1 MAPAVRDAPLQGADR
16 YVSRMTFRRGTRLD
30 PGQVRDMRGRGGA
43 LAVGGGLGG
52 VVVLV
57 LVMLLG
63 GSPQDAATLTGILD
77 KTTVGN
83 QEPND
88 LSQECQTDVDA
99 NSRDDCRI
107 IGYVNSV
114 QAYWQTAVE
123 GYTLA
128 PTTFYDG
135 GINTGCGQA
144 TSAVGPFYCPNDD
157 TVYIDLGFFDTLQS
171 QFGAEGG
178 PFAEAYIIA
187 HEYGHHVQDLLG
199 TLQPSGET
207 GAESQS
213 VRTELQA
220 DCFSGVWASHAV
232 DTGYLEPIT
241 ADQLGQAIDAAGSVG
256 DDRIQEKTQG
266 QVNPETWTHGSAEQR
281 VEWFRTGYEGGNAS
295 DCDTFNADL

>member
-1 MAPAVRDAPLQGADR
+1 
-16 YVSRMTFRRGTRLD
+16 MTFRPGTRLD

-52 VVVLV
+52 IIVLV
-57 LVMLLG
+57 AVLLLG

-77 KTTVGN
+77 RTTVGN
-83 QEPND
+83 QSPND

-99 NSRDDCRI
+99 NSREDCRI
-107 IGYVNSV
+107 VGYVNSV
-114 QAYWQTAVE
+114 QAYWETVVD

-128 PTTFYDG
+128 PTTFYTD

-144 TSAVGPFYCPNDD
+144 TSAVGPFYCPVDD

-187 HEYGHHVQDLLG
+187 HEYGHHIQDLLG
-199 TLQPSGET
+199 TLQAGGST

-220 DCFSGVWASHAV
+220 DCFSGVWANHAV
-232 DTGYLEPIT
+232 ETGFLEPLT
-241 ADQLGQAIDAAGSVG
+241 PDQVAQALDAAQSVG

-266 QVNPETWTHGSAEQR
+266 QVTPETWTHGSSAERQQ
-281 VEWFRTGYEGGNAS
+281 WFQTGLDGGDPNG
-295 DCDTFNADL
+295 CDTFNANL

>member
-1 MAPAVRDAPLQGADR
+1 MAPAVGDAPLQGANR
-16 YVSRMTFRRGTRLD
+16 YVWRMTFRRGTRLD

-57 LVMLLG
+57 IVMLLG

-83 QEPND
+83 QTPND

-144 TSAVGPFYCPNDD
+144 TSAVGPFYCPEDD

-187 HEYGHHVQDLLG
+187 HEYGHHIQDLLG
-199 TLQPSGET
+199 TLKPSTGT

-232 DTGYLEPIT
+232 DTGFLEPIT

-281 VEWFRTGYEGGNAS
+281 VQWFKTGYEGGNAG
-295 DCDTFNADL
+295 DCDTFNANL

>member
-1 MAPAVRDAPLQGADR
+1 
-16 YVSRMTFRRGTRLD
+16 MTFRPGTRLD
-30 PGQVRDMRGRGGA
+30 PGQVRDMRGRGGT

-83 QEPND
+83 QAPND
-88 LSQECQTDVDA
+88 LSQECQTAADA

-114 QAYWQTAVE
+114 QAYWEKVID
-123 GYTLA
+123 GYTRA
-128 PTTFYDG
+128 PTTFYTDAT
-135 GINTGCGQA
+135 NTGCGQA
-144 TSAVGPFYCPNDD
+144 TSAVGPFYCPEDD

-171 QFGAEGG
+171 QFGAKGG
-178 PFAEAYIIA
+178 PFAEAYVIA
-187 HEYGHHVQDLLG
+187 HEYGHHIQDLLG
-199 TLQPSGET
+199 TLQAGGGGT
-207 GAESQS
+207 GAQSRS

-232 DTGYLEPIT
+232 DTGFLNPLT
-241 ADQLGQAIDAAGSVG
+241 PDQIGQALDAASAVG
-256 DDRIQEKTQG
+256 DDRIQEQTQG
-266 QVNPETWTHGSAEQR
+266 QVNQESWTHGSSAERQQ
-281 VEWFRTGYEGGNAS
+281 WFKTGLDTGDPNA
-295 DCDTFNADL
+295 CDTFNATL